1 MQTPQRFRVDYNV
14 NKNVKD
20 CALNEMKNDILRTK
34 QETVKN
40 INLTFNNVN
49 DINIAKLNP
58 LGPIMFA
65 ILKGQ
70 QELTLSINK
79 SGQMEGVSIAAETT
93 GPLEI
98 VMSQKQLDAVINL
111 LTCLKTTRSQESR

>member
-49 DINIAKLNP
+49 DINSAKLNP

-98 VMSQKQLDAVINL
+98 VISQKQLDAVINL
-111 LTCLKTTRSQESR
+111 LTCLKTTRLQESR

>member
-49 DINIAKLNP
+49 DINSAKLNP

-98 VMSQKQLDAVINL
+98 VISQKQLDAVINL

>member
-49 DINIAKLNP
+49 DINSAKLNP

>member
-98 VMSQKQLDAVINL
+98 VISQKQLDAVINL
-111 LTCLKTTRSQESR
+111 LTCLKTTRLQESR

>member
-111 LTCLKTTRSQESR
+111 LTCLKTTRLQESR